1 MQTPV
6 NFMMVCSRLLG
17 EMRDERTS
25 DSTELYAAAHNRKW
39 HNAKKKEIVPPMN
52 MYIYVYREGDV
63 YTNIHTSLWLTTSR
77 SVFCGFFSKLNKI
90 RPNLFHF
97 EEKQSTV
104 LRMKRR
110 FSDDTYHSV
119 VRYGQYFWLIG
130 LHEERVQ
137 FSGLKY
143 SIENICVNK
152 IDNDGSRQ
160 TELAAIASV
169 ASEWIKAHSIHK

>member
-1 MQTPV
+1 MTQ
-6 NFMMVCSRLLG
+6 CQ
-17 EMRDERTS
+17 EERDC
-25 DSTELYAAAHNRKW
+25 AAN
-39 HNAKKKEIVPPMN
+39 E
-52 MYIYVYREGDV
+52 YVY
-63 YTNIHTSLWLTTSR
+63 ICIWLTTSR

-137 FSGLKY
+137 FSGLKC

-169 ASEWIKAHSIHK
+169 ASE